1 MDTIQRVLI
10 KAGRKDLA
18 QKYYKRIAKIDHF
31 THQQLINA
39 ISYLQKATPKD
50 YKEAMR
56 TSGEGMDEPEKM
68 KFIDFYFGTD
78 GLYAHYKAV
87 FENEKKSWI
96 NKSDSMEEK
105 PYYATSIFISW
116 NGKNFYGSY
125 SGQPDFIDEDEIDR
139 ALRG

>member
-18 QKYYKRIAKIDHF
+18 QKYYKRIARIDHF
-31 THQQLINA
+31 TDLQLKNA

-50 YKEAMR
+50 YKEAMW
-56 TSGEGMDEPEKM
+56 TSGETINEPEKM

-87 FENEKKSWI
+87 FKN
-96 NKSDSMEEK
+96 
-105 PYYATSIFISW
+105 YATSIFISW
-116 NGKNFYGSY
+116 NGKDFYGSY
-125 SGQPDFIDEDEIDR
+125 SGQPDFIDEDEIDK